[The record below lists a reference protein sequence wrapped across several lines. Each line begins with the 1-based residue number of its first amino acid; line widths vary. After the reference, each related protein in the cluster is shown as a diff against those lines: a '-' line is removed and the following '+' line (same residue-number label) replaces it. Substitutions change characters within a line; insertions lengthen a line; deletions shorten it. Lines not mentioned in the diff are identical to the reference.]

1 MKLIH
6 RILKF
11 ISLNAFM
18 AAVILLLVER
28 ETEAVILLV
37 IALAGFALKA
47 FLQFY
52 KFCLLLG
59 LKKTKSKN
67 N

>member
-1 MKLIH
+1 
-6 RILKF
+6 
-11 ISLNAFM
+11 M